1 MPCRVNLDAFWA
13 RCRRCTLSGALA
25 HGATLPAWLRPAPCP
40 RRRGGVQSGNV
51 VCVLVLCSQYP
62 CWLVSAARAALST
75 YAARSAHCVDAR
87 GVPTATS
94 YMLSR
99 ARLIHDAV
107 ALSSID
113 GAALL
118 DAPPPVP
125 PRRPRQRHRCRSPP
139 PTSSPRCLT
148 RNARRSLC
156 TCIRHVCVVS
166 VVWHGVAC
174 TRVQSFA
181 ISVVL

>member
-1 MPCRVNLDAFWA
+1 MVRRYRRGCDLRRVRDVVGVSSRA
-13 RCRRCTLSGALA
+13 TLSACSCCAL
-25 HGATLPAWLRPAPCP
+25 
-40 RRRGGVQSGNV
+40 SE
-51 VCVLVLCSQYP
+51 SQYP